1 MKKKLLLTDFKP
13 IQLGT
18 LHDQNLLN
26 QYHKSLFYKV
36 TKKPVGTLVTQEA
49 EGEAKSHYDYV
60 SNQIDRYSIGKDMIN
75 KRQLLMH
82 EQIKNFISNEMEVS
96 TLEEYQFPEMF
107 KNISHENKGAK
118 LDDRMEWFKN
128 EMQHVFDIFYNN
140 KQEAPENLIHVT
152 CSGYSSPSVAQIAMS
167 QRNWLNSTVTHSYQM
182 GCYGAFPAIRTANA
196 LLTASEDNGRIDIIH
211 TELLSAHINLTEFS
225 SSNSLIS
232 SLFADGFIGYSLY
245 EENKFRK
252 IKPNASAL
260 KILAFHEVMIESSLE
275 DMSWDLGAHNF
286 LMTLSRKVPV
296 FIRNNIKQFL
306 SDLCSK
312 VGVDLEKEKYNL
324 LFAIHPGG
332 PKIIDYIIKEMELF
346 EDQAKWSINVLRR
359 QGNMSSATIPY
370 VFNDM
375 LNDDSIKK
383 GTKIVSMAFGPGL
396 TATSMLVEK
405 V

>member
-1 MKKKLLLTDFKP
+1 
-13 IQLGT
+13 
-18 LHDQNLLN
+18 
-26 QYHKSLFYKV
+26 
-36 TKKPVGTLVTQEA
+36 
-49 EGEAKSHYDYV
+49 
-60 SNQIDRYSIGKDMIN
+60 MIN
-75 KRQLLMH
+75 KRQFLIH

-167 QRNWLNSTVTHSYQM
+167 QRDWLNSTLTNSYQM

-196 LLTASEDNGRIDIIH
+196 LLTTSEDNGRIDIIH

-260 KILAFHEVMIESSLE
+260 KILAFHEVMVESSLE

-359 QGNMSSATIPY
+359 QGNMSSATIPH

-396 TATSMLVEK
+396 TVTSMLVEK